1 MDAQSSAELRQV
13 ESKQDIFD
21 AVANFEK
28 RGEYGTLILDRLGR
42 ILSCGTPAERI
53 FASSRGRLMGSLIS
67 DFVAGLILGGSSPSF
82 NTRYLVHLCADG
94 KWCKYEARNG
104 AGDAFAVELNLAR
117 MVTATS
123 DQEMFLLNVR
133 RHEQVEGH

>member
-1 MDAQSSAELRQV
+1 MDAQSRAEPRQV

-28 RGEYGTLILDRLGR
+28 RGEYGTLILDHLGR
-42 ILSCGTPAERI
+42 ILSCGTPAEGI
-53 FASSRGRLMGSLIS
+53 FASSRDRLMGSLIS
-67 DFVAGLILGGSSPSF
+67 DFIAGLILGGSSPSY

-94 KWCKYEARNG
+94 KWCRYEARDG
-104 AGDAFAVELNLAR
+104 AGEAFVVELNLAR

-133 RHEQVEGH
+133 RHKQVEGH